1 LFGLTN
7 NYSYNHAPFDAS
19 FISRSH
25 GKKTN
30 NEGQGESRDPL
41 WFIVVDAPII
51 SKHILKC
58 QEILGKI

>member
-1 LFGLTN
+1 ME
-7 NYSYNHAPFDAS
+7 
-19 FISRSH
+19 
-25 GKKTN
+25 KKTN